1 MARMH
6 RTIKMGLNLDNND
19 GMIAH
24 LVPDILDSEVRQ
36 ALGSSTMNKTSGGND
51 IPAELFQILKSDSAK
66 VLQSICQQIWKA
78 QQ

>member
-24 LVPDILDSEVRQ
+24 LEPDILDSEVR
-36 ALGSSTMNKTSGGND
+36 
-51 IPAELFQILKSDSAK
+51 
-66 VLQSICQQIWKA
+66 
-78 QQ
+78 